1 MIILSCRNITREIS
15 QPHLQAFSLPSHFL
29 RERPGPTSAQ
39 GTRFMRGAQMT
50 IQYLVGNIICSL
62 VARQHVEKKRG
73 IRSNVA
79 ASVYL
84 PVRSTVAFGNPRIF
98 VIVMIRRPLI
108 GRKHKDTQSSPKSP
122 ASVCKNKRITK
133 PSGDL
138 KLSYQQCTWTRL
150 GFLLLKHFPFRLSR
164 NTCKLLCAF

>member
-1 MIILSCRNITREIS
+1 MITLSCRNITREIR

-29 RERPGPTSAQ
+29 REKPWTYFGPGDEVHEGGIDDYTISSWQ
-39 GTRFMRGAQMT
+39 HYLFLSCKTTRG
-50 IQYLVGNIICSL
+50 
-62 VARQHVEKKRG
+62 KKRG

-108 GRKHKDTQSSPKSP
+108 GRKHKDTQSSPKSS

>member
-1 MIILSCRNITREIS
+1 
-15 QPHLQAFSLPSHFL
+15 
-29 RERPGPTSAQ
+29 
-39 GTRFMRGAQMT
+39 MT

-108 GRKHKDTQSSPKSP
+108 GRKHRDTQSSPKSP
-122 ASVCKNKRITK
+122 ASVCKNKGITK

-138 KLSYQQCTWTRL
+138 NVHINNAHGLD
-150 GFLLLKHFPFRLSR
+150 
-164 NTCKLLCAF
+164 